1 MTGFKIRKLSKCVN
15 SVLTRQKCIVLNP
28 ALTRNGLFLTWSGN
42 PSLNRITVTLL
53 EPFNLIQELCNT
65 RLESEKTKANL
76 QVRNHMR
83 GSNSHSRPCSRGL
96 FQNHN
101 EKQTTATTT
110 NPESTKLFKETSGS
124 GREPDYCIQNTLNRI
139 HSLRSESIRRIAA
152 FTNSSFYEKNIPL
165 ETIHQQTSPRRK
177 PTLFK
182 QPVGS
187 KSETKLSD
195 ELVTAGMEG
204 DGQQHWQLGNAA
216 SPGVLIG
223 PSPDEGRFISDLKVD
238 TRELL
243 DAEIKNAQK
252 EKRKKKKTRTKGKKK
267 KLKPT
272 AASLDNLLA
281 ELPMANTEIKEEFGI
296 ITSEKSLKKKRKRTL
311 AAESEDDAGKKKKP
325 QRPNYFVSIP
335 VTNPK
340 ILTGIEAI
348 QDVIIQKDH
357 RFSKAMIPAGT
368 LHITLL
374 VTYLGN
380 EEVNMAVC
388 AMTEMKD
395 TLLDMLQ
402 GKELVLPFHGIGHF
416 RSEVAFVQMAEGE
429 HVIALTKIAET
440 VKKRFEEKGILVT
453 DSKAFKP
460 HLTFMKLSR
469 VPKLRSQGIK
479 KLDPKLYENFEHHN
493 FGEETVARLDLCSM
507 QKKKQPNGYYH
518 CETSIEFDGRCV
530 FVDIKEGSVHSAGAT
545 ATEPFNYKTLPVK
558 ALAQPRP
565 SVRPRVA
572 GRTGLREQQN
582 RSGLIYF
589 HYHVVHFKQH
599 RQQSDF

>member
-1 MTGFKIRKLSKCVN
+1 MTGFKIRKLSKCVS
-15 SVLTRQKCIVLNP
+15 SVLTRQTRILLNP
-28 ALTRNGLFLTWSGN
+28 TLTRNGLFLTWSGN
-42 PSLNRITVTLL
+42 PPLKRITVTLL

-76 QVRNHMR
+76 QATNHMR
-83 GSNSHSRPCSRGL
+83 GSNSHSRTCSRGL
-96 FQNHN
+96 FQNRN
-101 EKQTTATTT
+101 EKQTTATT
-110 NPESTKLFKETSGS
+110 NPESTKLFNETSGS

-139 HSLRSESIRRIAA
+139 HSLRSENIRRIAA
-152 FTNSSFYEKNIPL
+152 SFYEKNIPL

-177 PTLFK
+177 PTLFM
-182 QPVGS
+182 QPVVGS

-204 DGQQHWQLGNAA
+204 DGQQHLQLGIAA
-216 SPGVLIG
+216 SPGVCIG
-223 PSPDEGRFISDLKVD
+223 PSADEGRLISHLKVD

-252 EKRKKKKTRTKGKKK
+252 EKRKKKKTRTKTKKK

-272 AASLDNLLA
+272 AACLDNLLA
-281 ELPMANTEIKEEFGI
+281 ELPFANPEIKEEFGI

-348 QDVIIQKDH
+348 QDAIIQKDH

-440 VKKRFEEKGILVT
+440 VKKSFEEKGILVT

-469 VPKLRSQGIK
+469 APKLRSQGIK

-518 CETSIEFDGRCV
+518 CEASIDFGEKHVAEPDDAELVSLSKRLV
-530 FVDIKEGSVHSAGAT
+530 ESAV
-545 ATEPFNYKTLPVK
+545 LK
-558 ALAQPRP
+558 A
-565 SVRPRVA
+565 V
-572 GRTGLREQQN
+572 QQYLEETQLN
-582 RSGLIYF
+582 
-589 HYHVVHFKQH
+589 KH
-599 RQQSDF
+599 RGKA

>member
-1 MTGFKIRKLSKCVN
+1 MLAY
-15 SVLTRQKCIVLNP
+15 P
-28 ALTRNGLFLTWSGN
+28 HA
-42 PSLNRITVTLL
+42 
-53 EPFNLIQELCNT
+53 
-65 RLESEKTKANL
+65 RL
-76 QVRNHMR
+76 
-83 GSNSHSRPCSRGL
+83 
-96 FQNHN
+96 HN
-101 EKQTTATTT
+101 
-110 NPESTKLFKETSGS
+110 
-124 GREPDYCIQNTLNRI
+124 I
-139 HSLRSESIRRIAA
+139 
-152 FTNSSFYEKNIPL
+152 SFCY
-165 ETIHQQTSPRRK
+165 T
-177 PTLFK
+177 
-182 QPVGS
+182 VGS
-187 KSETKLSD
+187 
-195 ELVTAGMEG
+195 
-204 DGQQHWQLGNAA
+204 
-216 SPGVLIG
+216 P
-223 PSPDEGRFISDLKVD
+223 
-238 TRELL
+238 
-243 DAEIKNAQK
+243 EIKNAQK
-252 EKRKKKKTRTKGKKK
+252 EKRKKKKTRTKTKKK

-272 AASLDNLLA
+272 AACLDNLLA
-281 ELPMANTEIKEEFGI
+281 ELPFANPEIKEEFGI

-340 ILTGIEAI
+340 
-348 QDVIIQKDH
+348 KDH

-440 VKKRFEEKGILVT
+440 VKKSFEEKGILVT

-469 VPKLRSQGIK
+469 APKLRSQSIYPATVDSLFVPQIFGTKLTSHMQYVQQEEFQGIK

-518 CETSIEFDGRCV
+518 CEASIDFGEKHVAEPDDAELVSLSKRLV
-530 FVDIKEGSVHSAGAT
+530 ESAVLKAVQQYLEET
-545 ATEPFNYKTLPVK
+545 QLNKHRHADVSPSKTEENLNDN
-558 ALAQPRP
+558 
-565 SVRPRVA
+565 
-572 GRTGLREQQN
+572 E
-582 RSGLIYF
+582 
-589 HYHVVHFKQH
+589 H
-599 RQQSDF
+599 RK

>member
-1 MTGFKIRKLSKCVN
+1 M
-15 SVLTRQKCIVLNP
+15 
-28 ALTRNGLFLTWSGN
+28 ALFN
-42 PSLNRITVTLL
+42 TLL
-53 EPFNLIQELCNT
+53 
-65 RLESEKTKANL
+65 A
-76 QVRNHMR
+76 
-83 GSNSHSRPCSRGL
+83 
-96 FQNHN
+96 
-101 EKQTTATTT
+101 
-110 NPESTKLFKETSGS
+110 
-124 GREPDYCIQNTLNRI
+124 
-139 HSLRSESIRRIAA
+139 
-152 FTNSSFYEKNIPL
+152 
-165 ETIHQQTSPRRK
+165 
-177 PTLFK
+177 
-182 QPVGS
+182 
-187 KSETKLSD
+187 
-195 ELVTAGMEG
+195 
-204 DGQQHWQLGNAA
+204 
-216 SPGVLIG
+216 GVLWQ
-223 PSPDEGRFISDLKVD
+223 SFLRLH
-238 TRELL
+238 
-243 DAEIKNAQK
+243 
-252 EKRKKKKTRTKGKKK
+252 
-267 KLKPT
+267 
-272 AASLDNLLA
+272 
-281 ELPMANTEIKEEFGI
+281 LPRVPV

-348 QDVIIQKDH
+348 QDAIIQKDHRFSKAMIPAGTLHITLLVTYLGNEEVNINIFEDMKSLIHSIAVSIASVNTRLNDMDKRVASNSAAIAIPPGSAFTTSTPAAVYSVITSEKSLKKKRKRTLAAESEDDAGKKKKPQRPNYFVSIPVTNPKILTGIEAIQDAIIQKDH

-440 VKKRFEEKGILVT
+440 VKKSFEEKGILVT

-469 VPKLRSQGIK
+469 APKLRSQGVK

-518 CETSIEFDGRCV
+518 CEASID
-530 FVDIKEGSVHSAGAT
+530 FVSVSPLFG
-545 ATEPFNYKTLPVK
+545 
-558 ALAQPRP
+558 
-565 SVRPRVA
+565 
-572 GRTGLREQQN
+572 
-582 RSGLIYF
+582 
-589 HYHVVHFKQH
+589 HVLLFVVL
-599 RQQSDF
+599 S